1 MVPDSLSVTNLVE
14 QTTEVHVDSRRL
26 YAFFP
31 CFDSERERTNDA
43 RCCRRSGASLGCKE
57 TGEAKM
63 INLSSLDVCTL
74 KTIVPRLL
82 EIKPFS

>member
-14 QTTEVHVDSRRL
+14 QQQRCTLIHVVCMPFSLVLR
-26 YAFFP
+26 
-31 CFDSERERTNDA
+31 ERERTNDA
-43 RCCRRSGASLGCKE
+43 RCCRRSGTNLGCKE